1 MLSVFVPYR
10 SMYKN
15 KYRFPQQIVESVQAN
30 SAHGLVS
37 ETESACTFED
47 HSNLFNVHGHNTLE
61 DH

>member
-1 MLSVFVPYR
+1 
-10 SMYKN
+10 MYKN